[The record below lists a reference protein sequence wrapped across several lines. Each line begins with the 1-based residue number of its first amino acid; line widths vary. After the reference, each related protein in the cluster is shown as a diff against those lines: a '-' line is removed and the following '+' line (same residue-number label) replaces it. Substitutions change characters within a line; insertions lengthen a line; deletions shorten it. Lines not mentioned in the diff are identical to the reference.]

1 VTVLDAMTD
10 FDADAYK
17 NFDADAYKNSVDK
30 VFPRISERTATD
42 EVLKLIA

>member
-17 NFDADAYKNSVDK
+17 NSVEK
-30 VFPRISERTATD
+30 VFPRISERATTD
-42 EVLKLIA
+42 EVLELIA